1 MADPNDPNAKTV
13 TMSEDQ
19 LKKLLNQ
26 NRQPDKNSTSQGFSM
41 AEAKN
46 IAEGGWNSLKK
57 QFDQTA
63 DIWRASS
70 DIGIGF
76 NNDAI
81 GLRTSIQATR
91 LTTGEYTD
99 VIGRAKLG
107 LTSLG
112 GSMTEGA
119 KSFNRLS
126 EQFSNTEAA
135 DRLTKLGYTT
145 KEFNEVLAISVTGKR
160 FDSATDQAASKNAR
174 DAAEQLAVEMDKVA
188 QLTGVSRREQM
199 EALQAQQRDARLQA
213 AFEIEIRKGGTQVAD
228 DYKKAS
234 ANLQG
239 VGLDK
244 LGKELFTGQALSE
257 KAIAQMNALGPAG
270 TQLREAMN
278 ATREARTKEQR
289 DAAGLMMQNAQA
301 AVATRVQQDSYL
313 ALVVKG
319 QGVVADAAGEQYIAA
334 KNYTESLKSVQE
346 EAKRGGKSLT
356 DEQAAEE
363 ARRRVKNAQDGKDR
377 DGVAIAGAKTTELA
391 IQAQNRLKDSYVVS
405 AKIIDA
411 LNKNLGGGDTVAKL
425 LDKSRNVKQD
435 ANGVKS
441 SFVDRFGENSLQK
454 LVTSIENGTAGK
466 DLPSLIAAGFKEAT
480 AATLEVGEIVGT
492 GILDT
497 VVPGFKSFFENIAD
511 MFPSL
516 DTIKKAAE
524 EAVKKEPRDTGTLG
538 KTGQLR
544 EPRNIFAS
552 VEAGETVFTPTQLDN
567 FARNV
572 AESAKTQMPPEFT
585 SVLRSMQVTQG
596 TPGADSGINLFADIF
611 KNIQTSIS
619 PTNAPSKNPA
629 DQSSVMF
636 SDRVNDQNV
645 RIAEAIAKF
654 STADTATKDT
664 VPSVDFASVFDDLF
678 KGLQTEIPKVGE
690 TIKTSF
696 GNLASIIPSAQQTR
710 TTEMSRTIPAEI
722 SQARLE
728 TQRQEDNRKRESAQ
742 QTTTADNDQQPKE
755 VKLAGTATLDD
766 LKDLLEQLNS
776 TMGINASHLSD
787 LINSTDKQVRATKR
801 LDPNVT
807 MRS

>member
-1 MADPNDPNAKTV
+1 MADPDPSKPTI
-13 TMSEDQ
+13 TMTEDQ
-19 LKKLLNQ
+19 LKKLLNS
-26 NRQPDKNSTSQGFSM
+26 NRQSNSTLPGGGFNMERAIALAGQG
-41 AEAKN
+41 
-46 IAEGGWNSLKK
+46 IEGMKTLVQETEGV
-57 QFDQTA
+57 
-63 DIWRASS
+63 WRESS
-70 DIGIGF
+70 NIGIGF
-76 NNDAI
+76 NNDAV
-81 GLRTSIQATR
+81 GLRTSIAKTR
-91 LTTGEYTD
+91 LTTDEYSD

-112 GSMTEGA
+112 GSMSEGA
-119 KSFNRLS
+119 KAFNRLS
-126 EQFSNTEAA
+126 DDFSRSEAA
-135 DRLTKLGYTT
+135 DRLSKLGYTT

-160 FDSATDQAASKNAR
+160 FDAANDQQSSLKARQAA
-174 DAAEQLAVEMDKVA
+174 EELAVEMDKVA

-228 DYKKAS
+228 DYRKAS

-278 ATREARTKEQR
+278 ATRNARNDEQR
-289 DAAGLMMQNAQA
+289 QAAGILMQNAQA

-334 KNYTESLKSVQE
+334 KNYTESLKAVQE
-346 EAKRGGKSLT
+346 EAKKSGKSLT
-356 DEQAAEE
+356 DEQAAEA
-363 ARRRVKNAQDGKDR
+363 ARARVANAAAGKDK
-377 DGVAIAGAKTTELA
+377 DGNAIAGAKTTELF
-391 IQAQNRLKDSYVVS
+391 IQTQNRIKDAYAVS
-405 AKIIDA
+405 ANIIEGI
-411 LNKNLGGGDTVAKL
+411 NNRLGGSKL
-425 LDKSRNVKQD
+425 TADLIDKSRNVKME
-435 ANGVKS
+435 NGVKT
-441 SFVDRFGENSLQK
+441 SFADRFGEQSIQK
-454 LVTSIENGTAGK
+454 LVTAIEKGTVGA
-466 DLPSLIAAGFKEAT
+466 DLPKIIKEGFTELT
-480 AATLEVGEIVGT
+480 GATLDVGKIVGT

-497 VVPGFKSFFENIAD
+497 TIPGLKDFFQHLPEMLPDFIRQH
-511 MFPSL
+511 
-516 DTIKKAAE
+516 
-524 EAVKKEPRDTGTLG
+524 RDTGTMG

-544 EPRNIFAS
+544 EPEAITTT
-552 VEAGETVFTPTQLDN
+552 VEKDETVFTPKQLED

-572 AESAKTQMPPEFT
+572 ADSAKTQMPPEFT
-585 SVLRSMQVTQG
+585 SVLRGMQLNQG
-596 TPGADSGINLFADIF
+596 PTTANGNIDLFADIF

-619 PTNAPSKNPA
+619 PANAPSKNPA

-636 SDRVNDQNV
+636 GEQVTEQNA
-645 RIAEAIAKF
+645 RIAEAIAKM
-654 STADTATKDT
+654 AAPDTATKEKPPT
-664 VPSVDFASVFDDLF
+664 VDFANVFDGLF
-678 KGLQTEIPKVGE
+678 KGLQTELPKFGE
-690 TIKTSF
+690 TIKTTFS
-696 GNLASIIPSAQQTR
+696 NLASVIPSGQQNR

-728 TQRQEDNRKRESAQ
+728 SQRQEENRKRESAQ
-742 QTTTADNDQQPKE
+742 QNTATDNNNQQPKE
-755 VKLAGTATLDD
+755 LKLAGTATLDD

-776 TMGINASHLSD
+776 TMGINTSHLSE